1 MTHGRLVQVI
11 VMTAAIAALATTSAH
26 AFVSAR
32 GEVVS
37 ARGRTVVP
45 ARGGTVAA
53 DCSGV
58 ATLGERV
65 VANPQTSAGADVATW
80 DVVVPK
86 CAGVLVYQ
94 IIDADTG
101 KPVER
106 EAVFAPHTVRR
117 ERWEK
122 IDGGLRLHLHLE
134 NVADATGDTHAA
146 RKLERATRRLRAVVH
161 WFPSSRR
168 A

>member
-1 MTHGRLVQVI
+1 
-11 VMTAAIAALATTSAH
+11 MTAAIGTFAPGPVHAT
-26 AFVSAR
+26 VSAR
-32 GEVVS
+32 GAVVS
-37 ARGRTVVP
+37 ARGRTVGP
-45 ARGGTVAA
+45 ARGQAVAA
-53 DCSGV
+53 DCSGSE
-58 ATLGERV
+58 TLDARV
-65 VANPQTSAGADVATW
+65 VANPQTAGGADVATW

-94 IIDADTG
+94 IVDADTG

-134 NVADATGDTHAA
+134 NVADATGDPRLV
-146 RKLERATRRLRAVVH
+146 RKLVQSTRRLRAVVR
-161 WFPSSRR
+161 WFPASRR